1 MTNIVSSFEPVL
13 DPTRTL
19 PPPISSLEK
28 STLTFIPRTPT
39 TAAPKWVV
47 LLSNRSFE
55 LGFVRVGYFDLRWLR
70 EMVVE
75 NLILLS
81 NSPGK
86 RFADH
91 KKTDISNP
99 PKISGEW
106 SRSFTEKQ
114 LTLEGPGPEKRKV
127 AKRES
132 VIT

>member
-70 EMVVE
+70 EMVRP
-75 NLILLS
+75 NL
-81 NSPGK
+81 
-86 RFADH
+86 
-91 KKTDISNP
+91 
-99 PKISGEW
+99 
-106 SRSFTEKQ
+106 
-114 LTLEGPGPEKRKV
+114 
-127 AKRES
+127 AKREGEEFEQKIYAVEIRREDTS
-132 VIT
+132 YEN